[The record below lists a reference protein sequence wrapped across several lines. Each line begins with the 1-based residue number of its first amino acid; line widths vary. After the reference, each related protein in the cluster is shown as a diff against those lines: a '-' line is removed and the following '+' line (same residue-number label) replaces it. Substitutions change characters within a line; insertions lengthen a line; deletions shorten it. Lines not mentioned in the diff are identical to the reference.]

1 MRTILAP
8 LFGLALLGAGGE
20 TSAPDANSAPEPGAT
35 AASDPTLDPDS
46 GECRDRIRR
55 ARQATGQPPLFQRE
69 PASSENP
76 LAIYAVDRQQ
86 DGCSVV
92 VMMGDP
98 NDIRPL
104 PEVEQQPVFRG
115 VPAQRGE

>member
-1 MRTILAP
+1 MRTILVP

-20 TSAPDANSAPEPGAT
+20 TGAPDVKSAPEPGTT
-35 AASDPTLDPDS
+35 AASDPILDPGS
-46 GECRDRIRR
+46 EECRDRIRR
-55 ARQATGQPPLFQRE
+55 ARQATGQLPLFQRE
-69 PASSENP
+69 PASPENP
-76 LAIYAVDRQQ
+76 LAIYAVDRTQ

-98 NDIRPL
+98 DDIRPM